1 MLISRMSGTQLLG
14 VLLASV
20 TILGRLV
27 VGELRTGASWRL
39 SLTIDLPVVFVMAFA
54 IFLAVGQ

>member
-1 MLISRMSGTQLLG
+1 MSVTQLLG

-20 TILGRLV
+20 VILGRLV
-27 VGELRTGASWRL
+27 VRELRTGASRRL
-39 SLTIDLPVVFVMAFA
+39 SMAIDLPVVFVMAFA